1 MIISRRTALETC
13 PGDSQ
18 CTGELQ
24 TSLCGCVYSEQEGI
38 WWRSLISCPS
48 KLQPAGN
55 VVIQPAYVTS
65 ALRVSFLHQHVS
77 HIATFYIC
85 TACKSFCWVF
95 EMLSSHIAHSRQLFC
110 QWLIYLFQFCY
121 SFLWQIS
128 LPVTPLL
135 CRSAVYSIWICGS
148 WSSSAISKWWN
159 FPGCWLLDACGV
171 LFLIP
176 AVCGF
181 MGSGSLLAQVSPAI
195 LRIHFPWSGTKTE
208 LQIKSY
214 CLWITTDNIVV
225 LTDICMRDMKTAPF
239 MPFWTGLGGY
249 NGFEI
254 WGGLLLDCIRHFHSS
269 LQATGAPALS
279 TGARG

>member
-1 MIISRRTALETC
+1 MC

-24 TSLCGCVYSEQEGI
+24 TSLHGCVYSEQEGI
-38 WWRSLISCPS
+38 QCGSLISCPS
-48 KLQPAGN
+48 KLRPAGN
-55 VVIQPAYVTS
+55 VVIQPVYVTS
-65 ALRVSFLHQHVS
+65 ALRVSFLHHRVS
-77 HIATFYIC
+77 HIATVHTC

-95 EMLSSHIAHSRQLFC
+95 EMLSSHTAHSRRLFC
-110 QWLIYLFQFCY
+110 QWLIYLFQLCY
-121 SFLWQIS
+121 SFLWLIP
-128 LPVTPLL
+128 LPLTPLH
-135 CRSAVYSIWICGS
+135 CRSAVYSIRICRSG
-148 WSSSAISKWWN
+148 SSSAISKWWN
-159 FPGCWLLDACGV
+159 FPGCWLDACGV

-176 AVCGF
+176 AACGF
-181 MGSGSLLAQVSPAI
+181 TGSGGLLAQVSSAI
-195 LRIHFPWSGTKTE
+195 LCIHFPWSGTKTE

-214 CLWITTDNIVV
+214 CLRITTDNIVV

-239 MPFWTGLGGY
+239 IPSWTGLGGY

-279 TGARG
+279 AGERG